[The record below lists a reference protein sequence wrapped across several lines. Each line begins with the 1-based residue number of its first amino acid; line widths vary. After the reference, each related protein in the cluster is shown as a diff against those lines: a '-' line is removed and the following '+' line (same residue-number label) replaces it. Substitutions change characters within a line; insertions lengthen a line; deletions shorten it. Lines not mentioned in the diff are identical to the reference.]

1 MFDTIDN
8 TQQPPLIIVDNA
20 AAAATTA
27 DSDPQ
32 QQPQPQKYTE
42 TQVYNSTFG
51 MITQS
56 TNINEMNLNS
66 INQFLDNEKKHNKT
80 ETWIRLNKTEKIQK
94 LHQFAEKYGKDNSL
108 PTKDIRNLKTFF
120 TESLNNNKLQKTKD
134 VLYDKDNQTI
144 LNVPSLFF
152 NTNARNFTLKIVDV
166 KRVSTIKYLTPKKE
180 KSADSSENV

>member
-1 MFDTIDN
+1 MFETIDPPHPP
-8 TQQPPLIIVDNA
+8 QPTPTIVDIV
-20 AAAATTA
+20 A
-27 DSDPQ
+27 DTDPQ
-32 QQPQPQKYTE
+32 QQQPQYTE

-94 LHQFAEKYGKDNSL
+94 LHHFAEKYGKDNSL
-108 PTKDIRNLKTFF
+108 PTKDIRNLKAFF

-144 LNVPSLFF
+144 LNVPSLYF

-166 KRVSTIKYLTPKKE
+166 KRVSTIKYLTPKKDKVSE
-180 KSADSSENV
+180 KVL